1 VTGYGSGVY
10 RSGDDPRIAHPV
22 DEIDQVDQ
30 HGHAANADHIDP
42 GAAPEPVREAPGLYR
57 SRLADPDMTGFLA
70 PIGGGPADAEASIGM
85 PPVGP
90 AAAGETAE
98 EDQGHAG
105 LFRNSAVMAG
115 FNLLSRL
122 LGYGR
127 TVAIGATLGEVVG
140 NAYTAAVYSPQMIYE
155 LLLGGTL
162 TSVVVPLLVRARK
175 TDPDRGEAFTQRFAT
190 LAALAL
196 LGTAVLAVLCAPLIA
211 HVVAPPSYRSLV
223 ANFSYVMLPAIFFM
237 GLSALF
243 QAVLNTRGSFAAPTW
258 APILNNVVIIAFF
271 TLFHLLW
278 QAQPSVASMS
288 PVRVAVLGIG
298 FTGAIF
304 VQVLAL
310 WPALRRVGFRW
321 RFRFDFRQLG
331 LRRIGRL
338 GAWAMC
344 YVVISQIGLVVV
356 ISIAGQAA
364 GHHGPGQIVYDYAYL
379 LMMMVN
385 GIAAVSVMTALM
397 PRMSAAAADH
407 RWSDV
412 AANLSLG
419 TRLSSVLLVPGTAAL
434 VVLGSQMAVVL
445 FNWGHF
451 DHAAAL
457 SAGPAIALAG
467 FGLVPFAVSQMQI
480 FAFYALPDTRTP
492 ALINIPVVVVKVLF
506 DLVVLWLSPTAY
518 VVALLLLGNA
528 VSFVVAAG
536 VSYGLLRRRIGSLG
550 LRRVVSALLRMVGA
564 AAAAGLVAWLVSRL
578 LIAALGQGKVASLAE
593 LASAG
598 AVLLVCYFGAAYL
611 LKVREVSEVVG
622 MVRRRL
628 GR

>member
-1 VTGYGSGVY
+1 MSGYDPGVY

-22 DEIDQVDQ
+22 DLDEADAPVD
-30 HGHAANADHIDP
+30 
-42 GAAPEPVREAPGLYR
+42 PVREAPGLYR
-57 SRLADPDMTGFLA
+57 SRQVDPDVTGFLA
-70 PIGGGPADAEASIGM
+70 PVGGPADPEATMGM

-90 AAAGETAE
+90 MAEPPAAE
-98 EDQGHAG
+98 EPDGHAG
-105 LFRNSAVMAG
+105 VFRNSAVMAG

-127 TVAIGATLGEVVG
+127 VVAIGAALGAHAVG

-175 TDPDRGEAFTQRFAT
+175 TEPDRGEAFTQRFAT
-190 LAALAL
+190 LASLAL
-196 LGTAVLAVLCAPLIA
+196 LGTAVVAVLCAPLVA
-211 HVVAPPSYRSLV
+211 LVVAQPYNRSLV
-223 ANFSYVMLPAIFFM
+223 ESFSYLMLPAIFFM

-243 QAVLNTRGSFAAPTW
+243 QAILNTRGSFAAPTW
-258 APILNNVVIIAFF
+258 APILNNIVIIVFF
-271 TLFHLLW
+271 VLFGVLW
-278 QAQPSVASMS
+278 PEAPTVQSMS
-288 PVRVAVLGIG
+288 AGRVALLGLG
-298 FTGAIF
+298 FTGAIC

-310 WPALRRVGFRW
+310 WPALRKVGFRW
-321 RFRFDFRQLG
+321 RFRFDFRKLG

-344 YVVISQIGLVVV
+344 YVVISQIGLTVV
-356 ISIAGQAA
+356 INIAGRAA
-364 GHHGPGQIVYDYAYL
+364 ERGGPGQTVYDYAYL

-397 PRMSAAAADH
+397 PRMSAAAADR
-407 RWSDV
+407 RWADV

-419 TRLSSVLLVPGTAAL
+419 TRLSSVLLIPGTAAL
-434 VVLGSQMAVVL
+434 LVLGSQMAVVL
-445 FNWGHF
+445 FSWGNFTHG
-451 DHAAAL
+451 DAL
-457 SAGPAIALAG
+457 AAGPAIALAG

-480 FAFYALPDTRTP
+480 FTFYALPDTRTP
-492 ALINIPVVVVKVLF
+492 ALINVPVVIAKVLF
-506 DLVVLWLSPTAY
+506 DVVVLWLVPPAY

-528 VSFVVAAG
+528 VSFLVAAA

-550 LRRVVSALLRMVGA
+550 LRRVGSALLRMLGA
-564 AAAAGLVAWLVSRL
+564 AAPAALLAWLVTRL
-578 LIAALGQGKVASLAE
+578 LVAVLGQGKVASLAE
-593 LASAG
+593 LAVG
-598 AVLLVCYFGAAYL
+598 GVVLVVCYFGAALL

-622 MVRRRL
+622 MVRRKL